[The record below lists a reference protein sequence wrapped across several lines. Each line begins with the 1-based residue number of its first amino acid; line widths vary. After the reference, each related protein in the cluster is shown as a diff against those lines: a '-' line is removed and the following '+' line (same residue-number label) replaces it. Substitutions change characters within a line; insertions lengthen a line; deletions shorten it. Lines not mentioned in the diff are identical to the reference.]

1 VPDLVVR
8 PLLPEDAAAASAVL
22 VRAFRGTPYL
32 ARMQEV
38 LESALR
44 FEDPEFLCLL
54 AEPAGADEPT
64 GLVLFGAVLGARLTA
79 KVHVVAGADPRVML
93 ALLAAVRATC
103 EKSGERLV
111 VCEIPRDTPFDVAAV
126 ALVASGF
133 REEGRIEDFV
143 RDGVA
148 LRVMVWRPG
157 RSDDDPC

>member
-1 VPDLVVR
+1 VRELAVR
-8 PLLPEDAAAASAVL
+8 PLLPEDAAAAAGVL
-22 VRAFRGTPYL
+22 TDAFRGTPYL

-44 FEDPEFLCLL
+44 FDDPEFLCLL
-54 AEPAGADEPT
+54 AQPSESEPRT
-64 GLVLFGAVLGARLTA
+64 GLVLFGTVLGARLVA
-79 KVHVVAGADPRVML
+79 KVHVVTGADPRVML
-93 ALLAAVRATC
+93 ALLGAVRETC
-103 EKSGERLV
+103 ERSGERLV

-126 ALVASGF
+126 ALVASGY

-157 RSDDDPC
+157 RTDDDAC